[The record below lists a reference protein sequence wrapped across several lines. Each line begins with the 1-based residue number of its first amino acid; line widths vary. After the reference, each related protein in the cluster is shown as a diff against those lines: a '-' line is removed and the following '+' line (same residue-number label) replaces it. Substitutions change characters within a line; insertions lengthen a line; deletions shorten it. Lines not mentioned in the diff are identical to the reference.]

1 MKWIKRQPALNPE
14 TCIAITDTKI
24 VMGLK
29 SGELM
34 VIDYIEEK
42 LCYVFKE
49 DSKDFLNNA
58 VTCIDVHPKR
68 NDLVVY
74 GYERG

>member
-1 MKWIKRQPALNPE
+1 
-14 TCIAITDTKI
+14 
-24 VMGLK
+24 MGLK